1 MLNEN
6 YILVTGAAGFIG
18 SAVAT
23 KLNALGFKTITVDN
37 LSTGELAIVPKET
50 IFIEGNLGKQE
61 TIDKL
66 NEYTISAI
74 FHIAGQ
80 SSGEVSFENPSYD
93 LESNTESTILLLKFA
108 KEKGIKNFVYAS
120 TMSVYGNQLML
131 PVNEASIPSPTSFYA
146 CGKLASEHYLKIY
159 SSLGINSVALR
170 LFNVYGPGQNLKNLK
185 QGMLSIY
192 LAQALLN
199 KNIVVKGSADRFR
212 DFVYIDDVVNAF
224 IQAYDYSKTNKFG
237 IFNISTGK
245 PTYVYQL
252 LEGIQN
258 ALEDEVTVSIIEGT
272 PGDQFGIF
280 GSSWLAKTELNWQPK
295 TEFAEGMVSM
305 VNWAKNNI

>member
-1 MLNEN
+1 MKDK

-18 SAVAT
+18 AAVAT
-23 KLNALGFKTITVDN
+23 KLIALRYKTITIDN
-37 LSTGELAIVPKET
+37 LSTGELSNIPKET
-50 IFIEGNLGKQE
+50 LFIEGNLGLQE

-66 NEYTISAI
+66 DSYQIEAI

-80 SSGEVSFENPSYD
+80 SSGEISFENPSYD
-93 LESNTESTILLLKFA
+93 LQSNTESTILLLKYA
-108 KEKGIKNFVYAS
+108 KEKGIKHFIYAS
-120 TMSVYGNQLML
+120 TMSVYGNQTML
-131 PVNEASIPSPTSFYA
+131 PVTEEAIPNPSSFYA

-159 SSLGINSVALR
+159 ASLGINCVALR

-192 LAQALLN
+192 LAQALTNN
-199 KNIVVKGSADRFR
+199 KIVVKGSVDRFR

-224 IQAYDYSKTNKFG
+224 MKGFEYSKGTSFG
-237 IFNISTGK
+237 LFNISTGI

-252 LEGIQN
+252 LDTIKLC
-258 ALEDEVTVSIIEGT
+258 LENKIEIAVIEGT

-280 GSSWLAKTELNWQPK
+280 GSNWYAKTTLGWEPK
-295 TEFAEGMVSM
+295 TAFDEGMKAM
-305 VNWAKNNI
+305 IAYAKSEI

>member
-1 MLNEN
+1 MKEN

-18 SAVAT
+18 AAVAG
-23 KLNALGFKTITVDN
+23 KLISLGYKTITVDN
-37 LSTGELAIVPKET
+37 LSTGELANVPKET
-50 IFIEGNLGKQE
+50 VFIEGNLGKQE

-66 NEYTISAI
+66 DDYAISAI

-108 KEKGIKNFVYAS
+108 KEKGIKQFVYAS
-120 TMSVYGNQLML
+120 TMSVYGNQDML
-131 PVNEASIPSPTSFYA
+131 PVTETTVPAPTSFYA
-146 CGKLASEHYLKIY
+146 CGKLASEHYLRIY
-159 SSLGINSVALR
+159 ASFGINIVALR

-192 LAQALLN
+192 LAQALTDN
-199 KNIVVKGSADRFR
+199 KIVVKGSVDRFR
-212 DFVYIDDVVNAF
+212 DFVYIDDVVNGF
-224 IQAYDYSKTNKFG
+224 MKGFEFTQNNQFG

-245 PTYVYQL
+245 PSYVHQL
-252 LEGIQN
+252 LDAIKASMDNKVE
-258 ALEDEVTVSIIEGT
+258 VSIIEGT

-280 GSSWLAKTELNWQPK
+280 GSNWLAKTTLGWEPQTNF
-295 TEFAEGMVSM
+295 EEGMQHMIS
-305 VNWAKNNI
+305 WAKATI